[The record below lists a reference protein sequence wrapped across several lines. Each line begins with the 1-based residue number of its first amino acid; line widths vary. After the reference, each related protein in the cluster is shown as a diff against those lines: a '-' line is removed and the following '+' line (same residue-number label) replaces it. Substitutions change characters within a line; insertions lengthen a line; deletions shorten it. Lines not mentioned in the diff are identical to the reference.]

1 MTSIMLAETPKCK
14 ANILDPSIRTL
25 AIQEIFRKKIDSMYD
40 DDKEIDLSLKL
51 KLVREIKDAFS
62 KGKLTELHYNLL
74 LNKISEME
82 K

>member
-1 MTSIMLAETPKCK
+1 MQRLQVQV
-14 ANILDPSIRTL
+14 NILDPSIPTL
-25 AIQEIFRKKIDSMYD
+25 GIQEIFRKKIDSIYD

>member
-1 MTSIMLAETPKCK
+1 MSSSRNYSKV
-14 ANILDPSIRTL
+14 
-25 AIQEIFRKKIDSMYD
+25 
-40 DDKEIDLSLKL
+40 IDLSLKL

-74 LNKISEME
+74 MAKFSEMG

>member
-1 MTSIMLAETPKCK
+1 
-14 ANILDPSIRTL
+14 
-25 AIQEIFRKKIDSMYD
+25 MYD

-62 KGKLTELHYNLL
+62 KGKLTEHHYNLL